1 MKMHAVYIR
10 FISILSHS
18 DIGDD
23 LYHSFSFSTSIE
35 CHFIKFVHLQEQVSA
50 KALCV
55 LRPLRAWQPK
65 EAQGS
70 LAMPGDQRRL
80 VKVTITNWDAE
91 DAVLEALAASLLQC
105 QLS

>member
-1 MKMHAVYIR
+1 M
-10 FISILSHS
+10 
-18 DIGDD
+18 
-23 LYHSFSFSTSIE
+23 
-35 CHFIKFVHLQEQVSA
+35 HLQEQVSA

-91 DAVLEALAASLLQC
+91 DEVLEAPAASLLQC